1 MLINNRKEVKAGDI
15 VAVKLVNGED
25 ILAKLV
31 SVDGDDYVIVR
42 PVILHLVPVGNG
54 QASVNFAP
62 FSLGLD
68 DATSLTINVSKMLYR
83 PIEARKDAAS
93 QYIRSTTGLEIASQ
107 PLAK

>member
-1 MLINNRKEVKAGDI
+1 MLINTQVDVKSGDI
-15 VAVKLVNGED
+15 IAVKLVNGED

-31 SVDGDDYVIVR
+31 SVNGDDYVINR

-54 QASVNFAP
+54 QATVNFAP

-68 DATSLTINVSKMLYR
+68 DTTNLTINFSKMLYR

-93 QYIRSTTGLEIASQ
+93 QYIRSTTGLEVASQ
-107 PLAK
+107 GLVK